1 MHYLAR
7 LAFYLNNSHA
17 QPRLLGE
24 LLPDV
29 TGRLG
34 SLIERRLQNL
44 QLFCLDGGS
53 GPPSLASWDT
63 MHVRL

>member
-1 MHYLAR
+1 MHYLAM

-34 SLIERRLQNL
+34 SLTERCLQNL
-44 QLFCLDGGS
+44 QLLCLDRGS
-53 GPPSLASWDT
+53 GASSLAA
-63 MHVRL
+63 